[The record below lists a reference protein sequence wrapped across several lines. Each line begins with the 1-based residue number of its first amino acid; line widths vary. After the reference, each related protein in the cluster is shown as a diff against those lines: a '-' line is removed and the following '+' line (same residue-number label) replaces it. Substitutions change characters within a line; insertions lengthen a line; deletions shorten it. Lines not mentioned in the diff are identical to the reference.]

1 MDWWIDGFLKKINW
15 RFLKWEEEQVLMICF
30 CNLLQQKQIL
40 LTSSIRTDE
49 ERMNEWIEW
58 MEWMN
63 EMNGMDEWMNGM
75 DEWMNRMDEWNES
88 SFSAFISRTHPPTG
102 FPPC

>member
-1 MDWWIDGFLKKINW
+1 
-15 RFLKWEEEQVLMICF
+15 
-30 CNLLQQKQIL
+30 
-40 LTSSIRTDE
+40 
-49 ERMNEWIEW
+49 MNEWIEW